1 MVPPSGGALLRGLQM
16 SKINLNELRL
26 KLKDTEYYTSTKW
39 IEISGVRCFVHPKTP
54 GGWRRIMKLKDGSG
68 AGPEWIIYYA
78 HDESLF
84 NYNSAIKS
92 AASYFPLARVLNVEL
107 EPDVI
112 YVDPSNTLTF
122 DLNQSKWDAARGVS
136 PSKQAFAVPKLQI
149 LETVMSDKVKEIY
162 KKALEDITGTMLDT
176 NAWTYD
182 LHRLTTTKMYA
193 GAQIDLSGMSEP
205 ESYLVLKAIKCFF
218 EPSADQ
224 ITYKLVG
231 TKGTLLFII
240 EV

>member
-1 MVPPSGGALLRGLQM
+1 M
-16 SKINLNELRL
+16 SKISLQELRS
-26 KLKDTEYYTSTKW
+26 KLKESEYYTSTKW

-54 GGWRRIMKLKDGSG
+54 GGWRRVMKLKDGSG

-78 HDESLF
+78 HDERLF
-84 NYNSAIKS
+84 EYKSAIKS
-92 AASYFPLARVLNVEL
+92 AESYFPLGKVLNVEQ

-122 DLNQSKWDAARGVS
+122 DLNKSKWDAIRDVE
-136 PSKQAFAVPKLQI
+136 PRKQAFAVPKLQV
-149 LETVMSDKVKEIY
+149 LETVMSPKVKEIY
-162 KKALEDITGTMLDT
+162 KKSLDDITTTLLDT

-182 LHRLTTTKMYA
+182 VHRLTTTKMYTA
-193 GAQIDLSGMSEP
+193 TQLDLSGMSEP
-205 ESYLVLKAIKCFF
+205 ESYLVLKAIKSFF

-224 ITYKLVG
+224 ITYKLAG